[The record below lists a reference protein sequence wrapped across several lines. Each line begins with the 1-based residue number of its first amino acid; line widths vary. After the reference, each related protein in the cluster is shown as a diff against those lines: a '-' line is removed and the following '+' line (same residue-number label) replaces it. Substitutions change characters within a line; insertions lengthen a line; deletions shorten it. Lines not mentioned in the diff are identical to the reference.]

1 MTPHGDTTEQDW
13 GLAQWQLVSRKQADF
28 QKYSDIPTSM
38 LLPTLAPKA
47 GVWLALTGEKS
58 KAQSHYQ
65 IMALGVLLDGS
76 GFTPGAMRR
85 RV

>member
-28 QKYSDIPTSM
+28 QKYSAIPRSM

-47 GVWLALTGEKS
+47 GVWLALTG
-58 KAQSHYQ
+58 
-65 IMALGVLLDGS
+65 
-76 GFTPGAMRR
+76 
-85 RV
+85 